1 MTRTIDFYFDFPSP
15 YSYLAHTQ
23 LPRIAAEHGAAVAYH
38 PFRILE
44 LMKIVGNRPTTI
56 ECKNKGKYAGAD
68 LQRWTRRYNV
78 DFARNPHSKSFDFAE
93 LDRGALVAIEDGRG
107 AEYVT
112 AVFAAIWGK
121 PEDLSQRSVLID
133 VLERAGFDAQRLLA
147 RASADAMIAQ
157 LEAETKAAAER
168 GVFGAPT
175 MFVGDEMY
183 FGNDRFDFVVEALRS
198 AP

>member
-15 YSYLAHTQ
+15 YAYLAHTQ
-23 LPRIAAEHGAAVAYH
+23 IPRIADENGAAVNYH

-56 ECKNKGKYAGAD
+56 ECRNKGKYAGAD
-68 LQRWTRRYNV
+68 LQRWTKRYKV
-78 DFARNPHSKSFDFAE
+78 DFAKNPHSKSFDFAE
-93 LDRGALVAIEDGRG
+93 LNRGALVAIEDGRG
-107 AEYVT
+107 VDYVT

-121 PEDLSQRSVLID
+121 PDDLSQRSVLID
-133 VLERAGFDAQRLLA
+133 VLERVGFDARRLLE
-147 RASADAMIAQ
+147 RASTDAMVAR

-175 MFVGDEMY
+175 MFIGDQMY
-183 FGNDRFDFVVEALRS
+183 FGNDRFEFVVEALRS
-198 AP
+198 AA